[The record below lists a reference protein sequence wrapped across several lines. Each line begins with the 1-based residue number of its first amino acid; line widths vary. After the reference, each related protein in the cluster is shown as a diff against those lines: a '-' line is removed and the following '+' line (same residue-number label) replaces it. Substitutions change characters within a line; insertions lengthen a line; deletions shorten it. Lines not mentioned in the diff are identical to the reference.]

1 MRLGFFAIVFAL
13 TALAAD
19 PPTLRL
25 PEGVRPVK
33 YAADLTLLPDSP
45 TFKAKI
51 DIDVFFAAPT
61 TLFYLNAKEI
71 EIAAADVDKM
81 KLAVKQ
87 VNEDFVAL
95 RAPSKIPAGAAKL
108 HFEYSGKISPK
119 SSEGIFQGRD
129 GDLNYLFTQFEEI
142 DARRAFPCFD
152 EPGFK
157 NPWQITLHVRST
169 DKAFANTPQVSE
181 TAEPDGMKRV
191 VFAPTKPLPSYLIAF
206 AVGPFDV
213 VDAGK
218 VALNDV
224 KVHIITPKGKL
235 NQAKYATEITA
246 TLIERL
252 QNYFGIPY
260 PYEKSDSIAI
270 PLTYGFG
277 AMENAG
283 LITYAENILLAD
295 PATDTEQRRRGY
307 ASDGAHELAHQW
319 FGDLVTLAWWDDTWL
334 NEAFATWTSSK
345 ILAEWKPEWNTR
357 VGDLNAKFGAM
368 GEDSLVTTRKI
379 RQEILTNDDISD
391 AFDNITYEKGAAV
404 IRMFEVWAG
413 EKQFQ
418 SGVTSYL
425 KHYAYK
431 NARMSDFLD
440 AIAQTGQ
447 PRLSAAF
454 QTFLNQPG
462 VPEISVALKCDG
474 APTVAL
480 SQKRYLPI
488 GSKGSAKQT
497 WQVPVCVRYRSGKGV
512 EQECFL
518 LDKASADF
526 KLTKASECPSLIAA
540 NESASGYYISSY
552 QGNLLDKMV
561 AQGPEFLNAAEQL
574 TLIHDVSSLAGSGDL
589 KIGRALDAAVS
600 FANSPEREIVAQAK
614 DIIAGSNRFV
624 PSSLQA
630 NYGRFVVKVFGDRA
644 RSLGWSAKPGEDQE
658 TGLLRQNLV
667 RYVARYDDVLAS
679 EASKLANGWLE
690 NRKGVDPNMTGSV
703 LSTAAY
709 HGDRALFDSMVR
721 ELKKVKDVR
730 VRAQII
736 GALGSFRGPELV
748 GAVLDLLI
756 HSDIDTRETAR
767 LLYSGIDDPA
777 TERMPFEFVKANF
790 DEILKRAPSGGGSDF
805 GALLPDSAAA
815 FCDAASEKEYVD
827 FFRERAKKFT
837 GGPRAYQ
844 QMLEGIRL
852 CEAEKAAQADDIA
865 AYFARQ

>member
-1 MRLGFFAIVFAL
+1 MRLSFSWLLLSL
-13 TALAAD
+13 TAVAAD

-25 PEGVRPVK
+25 PEGVRPDK
-33 YAADLTLLPDSP
+33 YAAELTLLPDP
-45 TFKAKI
+45 LKFKGKI
-51 DIDVFFAAPT
+51 DIDVTFSSPT
-61 TLFYLNAKEI
+61 TLFYLNAKELKI
-71 EIAAADVDKM
+71 GVAEVNAT
-81 KLAVKQ
+81 KLTVKQ
-87 VNEDFVAL
+87 VNDDFIELHA
-95 RAPSKIPAGAAKL
+95 RSTIPAGAAKL

-157 NPWQITLHVRST
+157 TPWQITLHVRSG
-169 DKAFANTPQVSE
+169 DKAFANTPQISE
-181 TAEPDGMKRV
+181 TGERGGMKRV
-191 VFAPTKPLPSYLIAF
+191 VFAPTKPLPSYLVAF

-218 VALNDV
+218 VALNDI
-224 KVHIITPKGKL
+224 KVRIITPKGKS
-235 NQAKYATEITA
+235 NQAKYAADITA

-252 QNYFGIPY
+252 QDYFGIPY

-283 LITYAENILLAD
+283 LITYAENVLLAD
-295 PATDTEQRRRGY
+295 PATDTEQRRRLY

-345 ILAEWKPEWNTR
+345 ILAEWKPEWKTR
-357 VGDLNAKFGAM
+357 IGDLNAKFGAM
-368 GEDSLVTTRKI
+368 SDDSLVTTRKI
-379 RQEILTNDDISD
+379 HQEILTNDDISN
-391 AFDNITYEKGAAV
+391 AFDNITYEKGSAV
-404 IRMFEVWAG
+404 IRMFEVWTG

-418 SGVTSYL
+418 TGVTAYL

-474 APTVAL
+474 PPSVTL
-480 SQKRYLPI
+480 GQKRYLPI
-488 GSKGSAKQT
+488 GSKGSAAQT

-518 LDKASADF
+518 LDKANADF
-526 KLTKASECPSLIAA
+526 KLTKASGCPSLIAA

-561 AQGPEFLNAAEQL
+561 AEGTEFLNPAEQL
-574 TLIHDVSSLAGSGDL
+574 TLVHDVSSLSASGDL
-589 KIGRALDAAVS
+589 KISRALDVAVS
-600 FANSPEREIVAQAK
+600 FANSPEREIVKQAK
-614 DIIAGSNRFV
+614 DIIASSKTFLPKTQEANYARFV
-624 PSSLQA
+624 E
-630 NYGRFVVKVFGDRA
+630 KVFGARA
-644 RSLGWSAKPGEDQE
+644 RSLGWSAKPDEDLE
-658 TGLLRQNLV
+658 SRLLRPNLV
-667 RYVARYDDVLAS
+667 PFVARYDAALAGEARKLADEWLAS
-679 EASKLANGWLE
+679 
-690 NRKGVDPNMTGSV
+690 RKGVDADMLSSV
-703 LSTAAY
+703 LSNATY
-709 HGDRALFDSMVR
+709 YGDRGLFDSLVR
-721 ELKKVKDVR
+721 ELKKTQDVR
-730 VRAQII
+730 QRGAII
-736 GALGSFRGPELV
+736 RALGSFRDPKLV
-748 GAVLDLLI
+748 AAALDLVI
-756 HSDIDTRETAR
+756 HSDIDTRETTA
-767 LLYSGIDDPA
+767 LLYSGISDPA
-777 TERMPFEFVKANF
+777 TERMPFEFVKANY
-790 DEILKRAPSGGGSDF
+790 DEILKRAPSGGGADF
-805 GALLPDSAAA
+805 GAVLPYSAGA
-815 FCDAASEKEYVD
+815 FCDAASEKEYID
-827 FFRERAKKFT
+827 FFGERAKKFT
-837 GGPRAYQ
+837 GGPRVYEQ
-844 QMLEGIRL
+844 TLEGIRL
-852 CEAEKAAQADDIA
+852 CEAEKAAQTADIA